1 LFNVGKYV
9 NLVIKIK
16 SEKVN
21 KNNKDIKKGIKA
33 ISSEILN
40 GENYSRNDF
49 ARSILN
55 YPAMMVPSVQ
65 EPIIEKLS
73 HAIEGEVSL
82 LDPFVG
88 ASNTLVT
95 AMKYGMNV
103 FGQDINPLSIL
114 LSQVKTNFYLT
125 DELIDAEKRIVSDI
139 NSDTSDTVEITFVN
153 IDKWFTRSIQIEL
166 SKIYRAINKEPNL
179 KIRKFFWIVL
189 AETIRLTSNDRT
201 STFKMH
207 MRSIEEI
214 KTRLISAIKTFSIVS
229 KKNIKNIS
237 DYISVLTQNGHIRR
251 GKYIKKA
258 EVIWGDTLSGI
269 KTKKTF
275 NLLVTS
281 PPYGDNQTTVTY
293 GQFSYL
299 PLQWIPM
306 EDIDKTIGLEYLRTA
321 QEIDAKSLGGQFRG
335 NIKDIEEETFEKSIT
350 LKKFVTQFKCD
361 ERKKAEKVT
370 RFIYELDN
378 SIDKILPRMEKDSF
392 LAWTIG
398 NRNVNKQVVQ
408 NDLILKELFNSKGID
423 LFTDLEREILSK
435 RMPVRNNFSNMM
447 SKEKIIIFKKT
458 N

>member
-1 LFNVGKYV
+1 MDKKVRS
-9 NLVIKIK
+9 IKNSIK
-16 SEKVN
+16 
-21 KNNKDIKKGIKA
+21 D
-33 ISSEILN
+33 ISSEVLN

-82 LDPFVG
+82 LDPFMG

-95 AMKYGMNV
+95 GMKYGMNV

-114 LSQVKTNFYLT
+114 LSQVKTSFYQV
-125 DELIDAEKRIVSDI
+125 DELIDAEERLVNGI
-139 NSDTSDTVEITFVN
+139 NSDKSNKIEITFVN
-153 IDKWFTRSIQIEL
+153 IDKWFTKSIQIEL
-166 SKIYRAINKEPNL
+166 SKIYRTICKEQSL
-179 KIRKFFWIVL
+179 KIRKFFWVVL

-207 MRSIEEI
+207 MRPIEEI
-214 KTRLISAIKTFSIVS
+214 NTRLISAIKTFTIVS

-237 DYISVLTQNGHIRR
+237 DFISVLTLSGNIKR

-258 EVIWGDTLSGI
+258 DVVWGDSLSGI
-269 KTKKTF
+269 KTKKKF

-299 PLQWIPM
+299 PLQWIPVS
-306 EDIDKTIGLEYLRTA
+306 DIDDNIDLDYLRTT
-321 QEIDAKSLGGQFRG
+321 QEIDYRSLGGQIKG
-335 NIKDIEEETFEKSIT
+335 NIKDIEEQMFEKSQT
-350 LKKFVTQFKCD
+350 LKKFITQFD
-361 ERKKAEKVT
+361 NAERKKAEKVT
-370 RFIYELDN
+370 RFIYELDC
-378 SIDKILPRMEKDSF
+378 SIDKMLPKMKDNSF

-398 NRNVNKQVVQ
+398 NRNVNKQVVR
-408 NDLILKELFNSKGID
+408 NDLILSELFFSKKIE
-423 LFTDLEREILSK
+423 LFTGLEGYTQQKDAR
-435 RMPVRNNFSNMM
+435 
-447 SKEKIIIFKKT
+447 KK
-458 N
+458 

>member
-1 LFNVGKYV
+1 VSE
-9 NLVIKIK
+9 NLKRHI
-16 SEKVN
+16 E
-21 KNNKDIKKGIKA
+21 A
-33 ISSEILN
+33 ISSETLN
-40 GENYSRNDF
+40 GENYSRSDF

-65 EPIIEKLS
+65 EPIIEALS
-73 HAIEGEVSL
+73 YALNKNVSL
-82 LDPFVG
+82 MDPFMG

-95 AMKYGMNV
+95 GMKYGMNV

-114 LSQVKTNFYLT
+114 LSQVKTSFYQKE
-125 DELIDAEKRIVSDI
+125 ELIDAEKRVISSINDD
-139 NSDTSDTVEITFVN
+139 NSDVIEISFIN
-153 IDKWFTRSIQIEL
+153 IDKWFTKDIQIEL
-166 SKIYRAINKEPNL
+166 SKVYRAIRREPNI
-179 KIRKFFWIVL
+179 KTRKFFWVVL

-207 MRSIEEI
+207 MRPIEEI
-214 KTRLISAIKTFSIVS
+214 NSRQISAIKTFTSVS

-237 DYISVLTQNGHIRR
+237 DYISVLIQNGHIKME
-251 GKYIKKA
+251 KYVKNID
-258 EVIWGDTLSGI
+258 VVWGDTNSEI

-299 PLQWIPM
+299 PLQWIPV
-306 EDIDKTIGLEYLRTA
+306 EDIDDSIAIDYLKTA
-321 QEIDAKSLGGQFRG
+321 QSIDNKSLGGQVKES
-335 NIKDIEEETFEKSIT
+335 IKEIEERVFEKSKT
-350 LKKFVTQFKCD
+350 LKKFVTQFND
-361 ERKKAEKVT
+361 TERKKAEKVT
-370 RFIYELDN
+370 RFINDLDN
-378 SIDKILPRMEKDSF
+378 SIDKMLPRMRKNSF
-392 LAWTIG
+392 LVWTIG

-408 NDLILKELFNSKGID
+408 NDLILKELFTHKGVS

-435 RMPVRNNFSNMM
+435 RMPGRNNFSNMM

>member
-1 LFNVGKYV
+1 MI
-9 NLVIKIK
+9 NLDR
-16 SEKVN
+16 N
-21 KNNKDIKKGIKA
+21 IKKNIKA
-33 ISSEILN
+33 ISPRTLN
-40 GENYSRNDF
+40 GENYCRNDF

-65 EPIIEKLS
+65 EPIIKKLS
-73 HAIEGEVSL
+73 EALNKNVSL
-82 LDPFVG
+82 LDPFMG

-95 AMKYGMNV
+95 GMKYGMNV

-114 LSQVKTNFYLT
+114 LSQVKTSFYQNE
-125 DELIDAEKRIVSDI
+125 ELINAEKSVIRAVKG
-139 NSDTSDTVEITFVN
+139 DTYDAIEISFTN
-153 IDKWFTRSIQIEL
+153 IDKWFTKDVQVEL
-166 SKIYRAINKEPNL
+166 SKIYRAIRKESNL
-179 KIRKFFWIVL
+179 KIRKFFWVAL

-207 MRSIEEI
+207 MRPTEEI
-214 KTRLISAIKTFSIVS
+214 NSRQISAIKTFTYVS

-237 DYISVLTQNGHIRR
+237 DYFSVLVQNGHIKK
-251 GKYIKKA
+251 GKYVKNA
-258 EVIWGDTLSGI
+258 DVVWGDTNSGI

-299 PLQWIPM
+299 PLQWIPV
-306 EDIDKTIGLEYLRTA
+306 EDIDDTIAIDYLKTA
-321 QEIDAKSLGGQFRG
+321 QSIDNKSLGGQVKE
-335 NIKDIEEETFEKSIT
+335 NINEIEERVFGKSKT
-350 LKKFVTQFKCD
+350 LKKFVTQFKD
-361 ERKKAEKVT
+361 SERKKAEKVT
-370 RFIYELDN
+370 RFINDLDN
-378 SIDKILPRMEKDSF
+378 SIDKILPRMRKDSF
-392 LAWTIG
+392 LVWTIG

-408 NDLILKELFNSKGID
+408 NDLILKELFLSKGVS

-435 RMPVRNNFSNMM
+435 RMPGRNNFSNMM

>member
-1 LFNVGKYV
+1 MSE
-9 NLVIKIK
+9 NLKRHIEAIT
-16 SEKVN
+16 SET
-21 KNNKDIKKGIKA
+21 
-33 ISSEILN
+33 LN
-40 GENYSRNDF
+40 GENYSRSDF

-65 EPIIEKLS
+65 EPIIEALS
-73 HAIEGEVSL
+73 YALNKNVSL
-82 LDPFVG
+82 MDPFMG

-95 AMKYGMNV
+95 GMKYGMNV

-114 LSQVKTNFYLT
+114 LSQVKTSFYQKE
-125 DELIDAEKRIVSDI
+125 ELIDADKRVISTINGD
-139 NSDTSDTVEITFVN
+139 NSDVIEISFIN
-153 IDKWFTRSIQIEL
+153 IDKWFTKDIQAEL
-166 SKIYRAINKEPNL
+166 SKIYRAIRREQNL
-179 KIRKFFWIVL
+179 KIRKFFWVVL

-207 MRSIEEI
+207 MRPIEEI
-214 KTRLISAIKTFSIVS
+214 NSRQISAIKTFTSVS

-237 DYISVLTQNGHIRR
+237 DYISVLIQSGHIKKE
-251 GKYIKKA
+251 KYVKNID
-258 EVIWGDTLSGI
+258 VVWGDTNSEI

-299 PLQWIPM
+299 PLQWIPV
-306 EDIDKTIGLEYLRTA
+306 EDIDDSIAIDYLKTA
-321 QEIDAKSLGGQFRG
+321 QSIDNKSLGGQVKESI
-335 NIKDIEEETFEKSIT
+335 NEIEERVFEKSKT
-350 LKKFVTQFKCD
+350 LKKFVTQFKD
-361 ERKKAEKVT
+361 NERKKAEKVT
-370 RFIYELDN
+370 RFINDLDN
-378 SIDKILPRMEKDSF
+378 SIDKMLPRMRKDSF
-392 LAWTIG
+392 LVWTIG

-408 NDLILKELFNSKGID
+408 NDLILKELFTHKGVS

-435 RMPVRNNFSNMM
+435 RMPGRNNFSNMM

>member
-1 LFNVGKYV
+1 M
-9 NLVIKIK
+9 
-16 SEKVN
+16 N
-21 KNNKDIKKGIKA
+21 KNIKNIRKSIKG
-33 ISSEILN
+33 ISSEVLN

-73 HAIEGEVSL
+73 RAIDGEISL
-82 LDPFVG
+82 LDPFMG

-95 AMKYGMNV
+95 GMKYGMNV

-114 LSQVKTNFYLT
+114 LSQVKTSFYQI
-125 DELIDAEKRIVSDI
+125 DELIDAEERLIKCI
-139 NSDTSDTVEITFVN
+139 NSDKSNVVAVSFIN
-153 IDKWFTRSIQIEL
+153 INKWFTRNIQIEL
-166 SKIYRAINKEPNL
+166 SKIYRAIRKEQNL

-207 MRSIEEI
+207 MRPIEEI
-214 KTRLISAIKTFSIVS
+214 NTRTVSAIKTFITVS
-229 KKNIKNIS
+229 KKNIKNIN
-237 DYISVLTQNGHIRR
+237 DYISILTLNGNIKR

-258 EVIWGDTLSGI
+258 NVVWGDSLSGI
-269 KTKKTF
+269 KTRKTF

-299 PLQWIPM
+299 PLQWIPV
-306 EDIDKTIGLEYLRTA
+306 EDIDNSIDLEYLRTT
-321 QEIDAKSLGGQFRG
+321 QEIDFKSLGGQFKG
-335 NIKDIEEETFEKSIT
+335 NIKDIEERMFEKSQT
-350 LKKFVTQFKCD
+350 LKKFITQFKD
-361 ERKKAEKVT
+361 GERKKAEKVT
-370 RFIYELDN
+370 RFIYELDC
-378 SIDKILPRMEKDSF
+378 SIDKMLPRMRSNSF

-398 NRNVNKQVVQ
+398 NRNVNKQVVR
-408 NDLILKELFNSKGID
+408 NDLILSELFLSKNIE
-423 LFTDLEREILSK
+423 LFTGLERDILSK
-435 RMPVRNNFSNMM
+435 RMPGRNNFSNTM
-447 SKEKIIIFKKT
+447 SKESILIYKKT